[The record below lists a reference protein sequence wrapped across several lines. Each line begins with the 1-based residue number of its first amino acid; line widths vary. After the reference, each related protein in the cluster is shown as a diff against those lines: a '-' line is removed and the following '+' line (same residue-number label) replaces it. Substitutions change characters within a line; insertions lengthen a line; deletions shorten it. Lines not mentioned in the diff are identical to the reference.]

1 LKEGCFKA
9 YLSVFIL
16 SLVRSELRDDM
27 LGPVQRARMVRDGWR
42 DASIPLVTFG
52 MVMLAADAAA
62 YIDPGYGA
70 LVQQI
75 VLSGFFGALFLGRKL
90 VLRVMSRITSVF
102 TASRTPVA
110 GERPSE
116 AAAGQ
121 HSVGRKG

>member
-1 LKEGCFKA
+1 VL
-9 YLSVFIL
+9 
-16 SLVRSELRDDM
+16 
-27 LGPVQRARMVRDGWR
+27 GWR
-42 DASIPLVTFG
+42 YRLFLFTLFLTT
-52 MVMLAADAAA
+52 LAREAAA

-75 VLSGFFGALFLGRKL
+75 VLSGFFGTLFLGRKL

-110 GERPSE
+110 SERPSE